1 MPRIRRLIINDET
14 AVYHVMSRTALD
26 GFPLGDVEKDFMLD
40 LIRRYAALY
49 FAEILGFC
57 LMGNHFHILV
67 RMFPEH
73 KYTDED
79 IQKRYEN
86 FYGDDRV
93 FAAGWIPSLREK
105 LSSLSEFVKEIKQT
119 FSRYYNKKHQR
130 RGTLWGERFK
140 SLIVENGETLIN
152 CLAYIDLNPLR
163 AGLVDRPE
171 DYRWNSLGYHIQTG
185 NKGSFLSLDFGP
197 VKCASLSLRE
207 LHRARLKEFGPSE
220 IRSAVTSELHG
231 AEVVDTEERLK
242 RYRRYVY
249 EAGALDSADKG
260 IAKGIDKDTVKNE
273 RKKNYEINRIDR
285 FMYRTRYF
293 TDSGIIGTKEFVST
307 NYQRFKGIFMSK
319 REKIPKPVSGLDG
332 VYSLKRLAEG
342 GKAGKL

>member
-1 MPRIRRLIINDET
+1 MPRTRRLIINDET

-40 LIRRYAALY
+40 LMRRYSALY
-49 FAEILGFC
+49 FVEILGFC

-67 RMFPEH
+67 RMFPEE

-86 FYGDDRV
+86 FYGDDRM

-119 FSRYYNKKHQR
+119 FSRHYNKKHHR

-171 DYRWNSLGYHIQTG
+171 DYRWNSIGYHVQTK
-185 NKGSFLSLDFGP
+185 NRDNFLSTDFG
-197 VKCASLSLRE
+197 
-207 LHRARLKEFGPSE
+207 LKEFSVKNE
-220 IRSAVTSELHG
+220 KERIR
-231 AEVVDTEERLK
+231 

-249 EAGALDSADKG
+249 EAGALDHPGKG
-260 IAKGIDKDTVKNE
+260 QARVIDNDIVEHE
-273 RKKNYEINRIDR
+273 RKKNYEIKRIDR
-285 FMYRTRYF
+285 FRYRTRYF
-293 TDSGIIGTKEFVST
+293 TDSGIIGSKEFVSS
-307 NYQRFKGIFMSK
+307 NYQRFKDVFTSK
-319 REKIPKPVSGLDG
+319 REKIPKPVTGLDG
-332 VYSLKRLAEG
+332 VYSLKRLAE
-342 GKAGKL
+342 